1 MTPYIFDDIA
11 DYKETA
17 DAIWYWWNKSEA
29 EQTAAGLLGREHYMK
44 PEVGLSAFEMGNRFI
59 KDINTM
65 LEKWQPRKRTE
76 IFKI

>member
-1 MTPYIFDDIA
+1 
-11 DYKETA
+11 
-17 DAIWYWWNKSEA
+17 
-29 EQTAAGLLGREHYMK
+29 MK

-65 LEKWQPRKRTE
+65 IVKWQPRKRTE